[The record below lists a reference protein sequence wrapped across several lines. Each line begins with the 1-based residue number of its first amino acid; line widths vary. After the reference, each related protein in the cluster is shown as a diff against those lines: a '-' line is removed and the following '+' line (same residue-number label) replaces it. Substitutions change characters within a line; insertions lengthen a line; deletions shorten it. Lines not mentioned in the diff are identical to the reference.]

1 MASNNEDASNLLNL
15 KVVKQKKKASEE
27 ELRIEGYSIDGL
39 SIAGHETCVILPS
52 LNLAFDI
59 GKCPQ
64 RAVSQQFLFISHGHM
79 DHIVIAPPLSC
90 CILPIMLQLQICM
103 GLADAIPIIFAVFTI
118 NLHICTWL
126 CE

>member
-1 MASNNEDASNLLNL
+1 MASSDANESMNL
-15 KVVKQKKKASEE
+15 KSENQKKKKKKASEE

-64 RAVSQQFLFISHGHM
+64 RAVSQQYLFISHGHM
-79 DHIVIAPPLSC
+79 DHIVILHLSRN
-90 CILPIMLQLQICM
+90 
-103 GLADAIPIIFAVFTI
+103 GNTG
-118 NLHICTWL
+118 NLF
-126 CE
+126 

>member
-1 MASNNEDASNLLNL
+1 MASGDEIARESMDGRPAKL
-15 KVVKQKKKASEE
+15 KEKKRKKKKAGEE
-27 ELRIEGYSIDGL
+27 DLHIEGYSIGGL

-79 DHIVIAPPLSC
+79 DHIVSSKTRSIGGFC
-90 CILPIMLQLQICM
+90 NFYV
-103 GLADAIPIIFAVFTI
+103 GHLAVKKF
-118 NLHICTWL
+118 HS
-126 CE
+126 